1 MIHLLKVVKIS
12 LKNRWR
18 IAALLFNSLLIGV
31 LWGSSISAI
40 YPFVE
45 VVLSGNTIE
54 TWIVAEIDRTDVQ
67 IAELGVSNAELE
79 TAIDRADHSSSLE
92 MRTELHSNTRQLE
105 AEQKANGLY
114 RSILPWVE
122 GRVPKTPYGT
132 LILVLVFLVGVTVLK
147 GICLIVNSVLV
158 AQIAHR
164 TALTLRR
171 QFFSSAT
178 KMDQLL
184 IESKGTSAMQTML
197 IYNLNLVTAGLTS
210 IYGKGTREPLK
221 MLVCFS
227 VAACISWKL
236 LLLTMVV
243 APFTAVLINRV
254 AQKMRAAAKRELGG
268 IAGVLQSTME
278 SLSAL
283 RVVRIYN
290 RERTEK
296 ARFNKFS
303 RALYNLG
310 VKQAFF
316 DSLLRPTTELAGMIC
331 IAIAL
336 LASGYLVLND
346 TTHLMGVRMSERP
359 MTVSTVFLFFAMLAG
374 ISEPARKMSEIYNNL
389 VRADVS
395 AKGLHDFFNTQPKVC
410 APEQAV
416 RVPTHSDAITFKE
429 VNFAY
434 SLKQITLKKIN
445 LTIPYGQSVALVGPN
460 GSGKSTLIGLL
471 ARFYDPQ
478 WGTVTIDGVDLKQAN
493 PRQIRSQMAM
503 VNQNP
508 VMFRGTLL
516 ENIRYG
522 NKNATIE
529 QVNEAARLARVTDFL
544 DSLPDGIHSEVGD
557 RGNRL
562 SGGQRQ
568 RAALA
573 RAIVADPRI
582 LFLDEATSQV
592 DIDAEKLIHDSLKD
606 FLQHRTSII
615 ISHRLSTLEIVDRII
630 VLEQGEIVDD
640 LTFAE
645 YIRKY
650 DMFANPGKAA

>member
-1 MIHLLKVVKIS
+1 MIHLLKAVKIS

-54 TWIVAEIDRTDVQ
+54 TWIVQEIEQTD
-67 IAELGVSNAELE
+67 IRITELNDSNAELE
-79 TAIDRADHSSSLE
+79 VAIEGGGDLE
-92 MRTELHSNTRQLE
+92 QRTKLHNNTRQLE
-105 AEQKANGLY
+105 AEQKANNLY
-114 RSILPWVE
+114 RAVLPWIE

-132 LILVLVFLVGVTVLK
+132 LILVLAFLLSVTILK
-147 GICLIVNSVLV
+147 GICLILNSVLV

-164 TALTLRR
+164 TALTMRR
-171 QFFSSAT
+171 QFYHSAT

-210 IYGKGTREPLK
+210 LYGKGTREPLK
-221 MLVCFS
+221 MLVCF
-227 VAACISWKL
+227 VIAACISWKL

-243 APFTAVLINRV
+243 APFAAVLINRV
-254 AQKMRAAAKRELGG
+254 AQKMRLAAQRELGG

-296 ARFNKFS
+296 SRFNRFS
-303 RALYNLG
+303 KALYNLG

-331 IAIAL
+331 VAIAL

-346 TTHLMGVRMSERP
+346 TTHLFGVRMSERP
-359 MTVSTVFLFFAMLAG
+359 MTISTVFLFFAMLAG
-374 ISEPARKMSEIYNNL
+374 ISDPARKMSEIYNHL

-395 AKGLHDFFNTQPKVC
+395 AKGLYEFFSIEPKVK
-410 APEQAV
+410 APENPTE
-416 RVPTHSDAITFKE
+416 VPPLSKNITFRG

-434 SLKQITLKKIN
+434 NLSQITLKKIN
-445 LTIPYGQSVALVGPN
+445 LTIPHGQTVALVGPN
-460 GSGKSTLIGLL
+460 GCGKSTLIGLI

-478 WGTVTIDGVDLKQAN
+478 WGAVMIDGVDLKNAN
-493 PRQIRSQMAM
+493 PRQLRKQMAM
-503 VNQNP
+503 VTQSP
-508 VMFRGTLL
+508 VLFRGTLY

-522 NKNATIE
+522 NANATSE
-529 QVNEAARLARVTDFL
+529 QIHEAARLARVADFL
-544 DSLPDGIHSEVGD
+544 DALPNGIQSEVGD
-557 RGNRL
+557 RGHKL

-568 RAALA
+568 RVALA
-573 RAIVADPRI
+573 RAIVADPNI

-592 DIDAEKLIHDSLKD
+592 DMDAERLIHDSLGD
-606 FLQHRTSII
+606 FLKKRTSII

-630 VLEQGEIVDD
+630 VLEQGEIIDD
-640 LTFAE
+640 LTFSE
-645 YIRKY
+645 YVKRY
-650 DMFANPGKAA
+650 DIFVNPGKAA